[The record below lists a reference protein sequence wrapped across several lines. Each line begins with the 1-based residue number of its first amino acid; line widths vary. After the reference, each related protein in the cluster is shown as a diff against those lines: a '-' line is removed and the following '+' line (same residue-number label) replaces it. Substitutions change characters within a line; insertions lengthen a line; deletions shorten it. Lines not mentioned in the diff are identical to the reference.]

1 MTFVDD
7 TESTSSIDNYM
18 LARDHVRRQN
28 VRPPSR
34 YEDANLVAYALAVA
48 DDIEKEEP
56 KSFEEAKKSKDWKHW
71 NNAADEEMDSL
82 NRNHTWDLIERPKG
96 QKTVGLTF
104 VDFQGIDYNEIFSP
118 VVKLNKTD
126 AFNCGE

>member
-1 MTFVDD
+1 
-7 TESTSSIDNYM
+7 M
-18 LARDHVRRQN
+18 LARDRVRRQN